1 MKLLQKTNRAYFLIS
16 GLAFLIAGV
25 IIYFVISFF
34 FKDQLNEKLKS
45 DIGDV
50 ELSIERN
57 GTIPDYYPFIEAHEV
72 QDQPERSYE
81 TVDTL
86 IFDETEKENI
96 PFREISVVTS
106 VNGKRYYIAARDA
119 LFEQGDLLTTIAI
132 VIGSVF
138 MLLLLSLYFINRK
151 LSLKIWQPFYRT
163 LDELKD
169 FSHDKPDFKLTP
181 VSEPYEFTEL
191 TKTLEKLTNKVIS
204 DYQSL
209 KRFTEDSSHEIQTP
223 LAVIQSKLET
233 LLQYPDL
240 KRDQAEMITSIYI
253 YSQRISRLIQTL
265 LLLTRIANDQFPEK
279 RAVNFSELIE
289 EKLQLFEDNI
299 LGKSLTIKK
308 SIEPECVLETNFF
321 LAESMVINLI
331 ENAVKHSNAEGSV
344 NITLEKNH
352 FEISNSGTP
361 VQVPSSK
368 LFERFYKVNKSSDSQ
383 GLGLAIVKEICTLN
397 NWGIVYEYKEGLHKF
412 IIRF

>member
-1 MKLLQKTNRAYFLIS
+1 MKLVQKTNRAYFLIS
-16 GLAFLIAGV
+16 GLAFLIAGI

-57 GTIPDYYPFIEAHEV
+57 GTMPDYYPFIEAHEV

-106 VNGKRYYIAARDA
+106 VNGKRYYIAARDT

-138 MLLLLSLYFINRK
+138 LLLLLSLYFINRK

-209 KRFTEDSSHEIQTP
+209 KRFSEDASHEIQTP

-233 LLQYPDL
+233 LLQYPEL
-240 KRDQAEMITSIYI
+240 NRDQAEMINSIYI
-253 YSQRISRLIQTL
+253 YSQRISRLTQTL
-265 LLLTRIANDQFPEK
+265 LLLTKIANDQFPEK
-279 RAVNFSELIE
+279 RAVNLSELIE
-289 EKLQLFEDNI
+289 EKLKLFEDGI
-299 LGKSLTIKK
+299 SEKSLTLKK
-308 SIEPECVLETNFF
+308 TIEAECVIETNFF

-331 ENAVKHSNAEGSV
+331 GNSVKHSNKEGIV
-344 NITLEKNH
+344 NIILDRNH

-361 VQVPSSK
+361 VSVPSSK

-383 GLGLAIVKEICTLN
+383 GLGLSIVKEICALN
-397 NWGIVYEYKEGLHKF
+397 KWKIEYEYANGLHKF
-412 IIRF
+412 AISF